1 MSAVYLTVP
10 QVLAID
16 DWLEAIERI
25 DEPLTDVLLTQLDD
39 EVLVSYGPHFARFRD
54 DGTIKEEDHEG

>member
-16 DWLEAIERI
+16 GWLVAIERI
-25 DEPLTDVLLTQLDD
+25 HEVLTDVLISQGDG
-39 EVLVSYGPHFARFRD
+39 EVLVTYGPHFARFRD
-54 DGTIKEEDHEG
+54 DGTIKEEDQ